1 MSINKK
7 IISHFGS
14 FAIPKKVYYLSEVPK
29 TRSGKILRR
38 LLRDLF
44 EKKTKLGDLSTIK
57 NKKII
62 EEIRVKLMKTKFKK
76 DRIYKIISTNTK
88 INIKRINEKTKSD
101 DFDNW
106 DSINHINIILDLEK
120 LVKKVNSSKALELN

>member
-1 MSINKK
+1 
-7 IISHFGS
+7 
-14 FAIPKKVYYLSEVPK
+14 
-29 TRSGKILRR
+29 
-38 LLRDLF
+38 
-44 EKKTKLGDLSTIK
+44 
-57 NKKII
+57 
-62 EEIRVKLMKTKFKK
+62 MKTKFKK

-120 LVKKVNSSKALELN
+120 LVKKKINSSKALELNSVKKILKFLNS

>member
-1 MSINKK
+1 
-7 IISHFGS
+7 
-14 FAIPKKVYYLSEVPK
+14 
-29 TRSGKILRR
+29 
-38 LLRDLF
+38 
-44 EKKTKLGDLSTIK
+44 
-57 NKKII
+57 
-62 EEIRVKLMKTKFKK
+62 MKTKFKK

-120 LVKKVNSSKALELN
+120 LVKKKINSSKALELNSVKKILKFINS